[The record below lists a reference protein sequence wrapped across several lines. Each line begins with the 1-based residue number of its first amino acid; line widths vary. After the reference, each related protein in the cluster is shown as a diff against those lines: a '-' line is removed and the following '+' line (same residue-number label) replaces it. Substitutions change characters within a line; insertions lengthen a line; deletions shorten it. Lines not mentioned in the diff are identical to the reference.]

1 MRKLCLFFLFSVMT
15 STLFAQGYFVL
26 LQSDNRQPFY
36 VRMNGQVV
44 SSNSG
49 GHLILSQLKDSIY
62 SIAIGF
68 PAQPGV
74 EQTYSLGASHRDQE
88 FLIKERTE
96 GGWGLYDPGT
106 KEWITAVARSGGR
119 EEVRAK
125 GVRRDDAFSRMM
137 AGLVH
142 DTAVLYNDYSDL
154 AAAGLSTSTQPASAS
169 SAVVPARADTS
180 AGSPAT
186 NSSTATIPRDTPTA
200 AITDSSVAITKPD
213 TATAATG
220 TAIPATRT
228 TATTTTTTP
237 TTTKP
242 AYATVTDTTVT
253 AIPATAAAKPD
264 SDASALTKPDPT
276 SLVRT
281 PDTAVAV
288 HDSTKFRVTPLSRP
302 VAGAPGHQAPP
313 VTDSGGRAPLSRPL
327 SSVTKLSEI
336 KMTKTMRLVYADK
349 GMGAKSDT
357 VVVIIPLDTAQK
369 AVSKIRPTPD
379 STRPATGKLRSA
391 APDTTRQAAAKIRPA
406 GSNTDT
412 QSTVHTI
419 VPTPVTQ
426 PADKTRSNDSGQK
439 KPAKPIPYIN
449 SDCHAFGTEYDVDKL
464 RVRMLETPKDDDRN
478 AVALKVFKT
487 KCFSTRQIR
496 ALSEIFTTDAAKYRF
511 FETAYPF
518 AADEHFRDL
527 GALFTDPIYA
537 NKFKALTG
545 AH

>member
-1 MRKLCLFFLFSVMT
+1 
-15 STLFAQGYFVL
+15 
-26 LQSDNRQPFY
+26 
-36 VRMNGQVV
+36 
-44 SSNSG
+44 
-49 GHLILSQLKDSIY
+49 
-62 SIAIGF
+62 
-68 PAQPGV
+68 
-74 EQTYSLGASHRDQE
+74 
-88 FLIKERTE
+88 
-96 GGWGLYDPGT
+96 
-106 KEWITAVARSGGR
+106 
-119 EEVRAK
+119 
-125 GVRRDDAFSRMM
+125 M
-137 AGLVH
+137 A
-142 DTAVLYNDYSDL
+142 
-154 AAAGLSTSTQPASAS
+154 
-169 SAVVPARADTS
+169 
-180 AGSPAT
+180 
-186 NSSTATIPRDTPTA
+186 
-200 AITDSSVAITKPD
+200 KPD
-213 TATAATG
+213 TATAATV
-220 TAIPATRT
+220 TAIPA
-228 TATTTTTTP
+228 A
-237 TTTKP
+237 
-242 AYATVTDTTVT
+242 

-264 SDASALTKPDPT
+264 SGASALTKPDPT

-336 KMTKTMRLVYADK
+336 KMTKTMRLVYVDK
-349 GMGAKSDT
+349 GMGARSDT

-379 STRPATGKLRSA
+379 STRPATGKIRSTSPDSTHPSIKKLRSTIPDSTRLATGKLRSA

-478 AVALKVFKT
+478 AIALKVFKT